1 MLFEGQI
8 CRIGQKE
15 RCEATDCEWK
25 KHFNHNC
32 WLRPKEPE
40 VKEEVKKE
48 IWSPKFVPAEDT
60 NPFYAKRRKK
70 GRVVKEEKKYTEVK
84 NIVPKVKNLKEEEN
98 FVNKITTAKQDDW
111 IAKIKSV

>member
-15 RCEATDCEWK
+15 RCEATGCEWK

-32 WLRPKEPE
+32 WLRPPE
-40 VKEEVKKE
+40 VKVKLN
-48 IWSPKFVPAEDT
+48 FVPAEDT
-60 NPFYAKRRKK
+60 KPFYPRRRKK
-70 GRVVKEEKKYTEVK
+70 GKVVKDEKKYTEVK

-98 FVNKITTAKQDDW
+98 FINKISTPSQDDW
-111 IAKIKSV
+111 IKKIKTI